1 MKPSEDLERLI
12 IEGYLD
18 KEPFNKIKKLNNIE
32 QNPKYHPEGSV
43 LKHVLLVVDLASEYK
58 KYSNDEK
65 VFMWAALLHDIGKL
79 TTTRVRKNRITSY
92 NHDTEGKDIAMNIL
106 NELTDDEEFKQKVS
120 KLVRWHM
127 QPLFYDKNLP
137 FFQPQDMINDVEYKE
152 VALLS
157 LCDRLGRGN
166 LDEVEETMT
175 ELKSQIYELKKNQID
190 ADSIYGFLGAF
201 NEVYSECTDAEKKQ
215 FMQAFIERIDIFPE
229 RREDGNWIQNIK
241 FQFPVP
247 IIKEG
252 KEVAQIK
259 GISLDKEK
267 SDEHMV
273 SLEKLSTLETVCLL
287 SKLHEAKHHVNVT
300 VDMDEMDITS
310 AESKATYEEIKK
322 YVAEHNDGMKVTNL
336 YIAQVKK
343 KCGIIERENY
353 NKPKSEDEIQP
364 QCPKDKEKAIE
375 DALRYFQMK

>member
-1 MKPSEDLERLI
+1 MGHTSPRRPSSQA
-12 IEGYLD
+12 Y
-18 KEPFNKIKKLNNIE
+18 P
-32 QNPKYHPEGSV
+32 NPSWHRFLRYELQEKMRCRQIAAFPHQAPSAMRSTQPCGTPEHNCKSHPEGSV

-166 LDEVEETMT
+166 LDEDRIKEE
-175 ELKSQIYELKKNQID
+175 K
-190 ADSIYGFLGAF
+190 
-201 NEVYSECTDAEKKQ
+201 
-215 FMQAFIERIDIFPE
+215 ERIESF
-229 RREDGNWIQNIK
+229 K
-241 FQFPVP
+241 AYF
-247 IIKEG
+247 
-252 KEVAQIK
+252 
-259 GISLDKEK
+259 EK
-267 SDEHMV
+267 
-273 SLEKLSTLETVCLL
+273 
-287 SKLHEAKHHVNVT
+287 
-300 VDMDEMDITS
+300 
-310 AESKATYEEIKK
+310 
-322 YVAEHNDGMKVTNL
+322 
-336 YIAQVKK
+336 
-343 KCGIIERENY
+343 
-353 NKPKSEDEIQP
+353 
-364 QCPKDKEKAIE
+364 
-375 DALRYFQMK
+375 